1 MTRPHICIRPTMVPV
16 EPVLE
21 YLRSGAECCPVCCKA
36 SEDDGPP
43 PEPVVLF
50 GWLRFPRLR
59 RQKGLATG
67 ILGLW

>member
-1 MTRPHICIRPTMVPV
+1 MSRPHICIRPTMVPV

-21 YLRSGAECCPVCCKA
+21 YFRSGSESCPVCCQPR
-36 SEDDGPP
+36 EDDPP
-43 PEPVVLF
+43 REPVVLF

-67 ILGLW
+67 IIGLW